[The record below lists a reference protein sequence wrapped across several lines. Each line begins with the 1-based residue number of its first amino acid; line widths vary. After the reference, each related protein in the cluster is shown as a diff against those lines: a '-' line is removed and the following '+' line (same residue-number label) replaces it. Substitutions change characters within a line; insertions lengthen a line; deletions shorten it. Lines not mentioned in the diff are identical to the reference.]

1 MPRRQELDTWRA
13 GQRRTRTC
21 DVTQE
26 CEKLNYSDQLTVIN
40 EASVQ
45 CQDCQGAGLLLAAV
59 PPAWLSKDPLV
70 IFSHHLLR
78 GSAEAV
84 IWQSSLSTLLCSLY
98 STMHTVT
105 GPCSSHH
112 TSAASGKWTRR
123 CVVTGQWTLGWHWTA
138 CSDLAYWLF
147 QAPNFGIYI

>member
-1 MPRRQELDTWRA
+1 MINCIFNFDKIIPKRYEGFFVATQSCKRKGSKQLEMKNNWNHLCRGMPRRQELDTWRA

-59 PPAWLSKDPLV
+59 PPAWLTKDPLV

-84 IWQSSLSTLLCSLY
+84 I
-98 STMHTVT
+98 
-105 GPCSSHH
+105 
-112 TSAASGKWTRR
+112 
-123 CVVTGQWTLGWHWTA
+123 
-138 CSDLAYWLF
+138 
-147 QAPNFGIYI
+147 

>member
-40 EASVQ
+40 EASVSVKIVREL
-45 CQDCQGAGLLLAAV
+45 GWLLAAV
-59 PPAWLSKDPLV
+59 PPAWLTKDPLV

-84 IWQSSLSTLLCSLY
+84 I
-98 STMHTVT
+98 
-105 GPCSSHH
+105 
-112 TSAASGKWTRR
+112 
-123 CVVTGQWTLGWHWTA
+123 
-138 CSDLAYWLF
+138 
-147 QAPNFGIYI
+147 